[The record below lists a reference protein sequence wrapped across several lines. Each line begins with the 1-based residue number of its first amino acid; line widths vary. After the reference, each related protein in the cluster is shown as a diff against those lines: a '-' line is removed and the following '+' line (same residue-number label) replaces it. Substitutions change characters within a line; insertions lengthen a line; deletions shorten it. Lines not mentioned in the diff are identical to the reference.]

1 MVSSTKNVRSA
12 MSYQNR
18 CPECDGRGYH
28 EYPRAVARSEGKDY
42 YIVEIECEECSGSGE
57 KTVGDFYESM
67 DEAKEDYPNA
77 ISMITI
83 R

>member
-1 MVSSTKNVRSA
+1 MVSSTKNVESA

-18 CPECDGRGYH
+18 CPECEGRGYH

-57 KTVGDFYESM
+57 TNNPNYE
-67 DEAKEDYPNA
+67 E
-77 ISMITI
+77 
-83 R
+83 

>member
-1 MVSSTKNVRSA
+1 MVSLINNVRSA

-42 YIVEIECEECSGSGE
+42 YIVERECDECFGSGE
-57 KTVGDFYESM
+57 TNNPNYE
-67 DEAKEDYPNA
+67 E
-77 ISMITI
+77 
-83 R
+83 